1 MDVFEAIR
9 RRRSIR
15 KYHRKNLDWNTI
27 IRLLEAARLAP
38 SAKNLQPWKFIVVS
52 DQELKDKLVKAC
64 YNQKFIADAS
74 IAIVGIGD
82 AELSPRRYQTDVTI
96 ALEHI
101 VLEATELGLG
111 TCWIGAFK
119 EDEVKELLKIP
130 DKYRVV
136 ALLTIGYPAES
147 PPPRPRKKLKEIVYH
162 NVYGVELR

>member
-64 YNQKFIADAS
+64 YNQKFIADAEILTS
-74 IAIVGIGD
+74 SSV
-82 AELSPRRYQTDVTI
+82 P
-96 ALEHI
+96 
-101 VLEATELGLG
+101 
-111 TCWIGAFK
+111 
-119 EDEVKELLKIP
+119 LKSLP
-130 DKYRVV
+130 
-136 ALLTIGYPAES
+136 S
-147 PPPRPRKKLKEIVYH
+147 
-162 NVYGVELR
+162 